1 MTQLRTEP
9 DKSDLSVK
17 ELLRT
22 LLRDSSDL
30 VHQEIDL
37 LKAEIR
43 ETTTRFEKA
52 LVLFA
57 VGAALGIAAALV
69 LLTAV
74 NRGLTS
80 LLAQWISIEVAVWL
94 APLLLAMVFG
104 GIAFVLFRKGG
115 EVLKTTSF
123 KPTQT
128 VETLREDKEWMQR
141 RAS

>member
-22 LLRDSSDL
+22 LMRDSSDL

-57 VGAALGIAAALV
+57 IGGALGIAAALV
-69 LLTAV
+69 LLSAI

-80 LLAQWISIEVAVWL
+80 LLAQWISVEVAVWL
-94 APLLLAMVFG
+94 APLLLALVFG
-104 GIAFVLFRKGG
+104 GIAFLMFRKGG
-115 EVLKTTSF
+115 DVLKDTSF
-123 KPTQT
+123 KPKQT
-128 VETLREDKEWMQR
+128 VQTLQEDKEWMKR
-141 RAS
+141 KAT